1 MVSFVEVN
9 EKFKEICNYY
19 FNSENECQFCPLVDN
34 CYDPPAN
41 PKKTEEI
48 IMNWQPNI
56 YPTILELIRYIAEY
70 LPTREDNKR
79 WYDIPLSELV
89 HNRIPEEIAKKFDIM
104 PINACGLN
112 KYIDNN
118 EMESEWR

>member
-1 MVSFVEVN
+1 MGNFVEIN

-19 FNSENECQFCPLVDN
+19 FDSENGCQFCPLVDN

-41 PKKTEEI
+41 PKKAEEI

-70 LPTREDNKR
+70 LPAREDNKR
-79 WYDIPLSELV
+79 WYDIPLNELV
-89 HNRIPEEIAKKFDIM
+89 HNRIPEEIAEKFNIM

-112 KYIDNN
+112 KYVDDD